1 MSKKQWIEGMGVVGV
16 AAGIT
21 LAAVRPHRP
30 KAAVLAEAT
39 PAAHFVAGPGRVE
52 PVTEDIK
59 VGSELSGKL
68 REVRVEEGDR
78 VHTGQV
84 VAVLVNA
91 DLAAQIE
98 TEAAQ
103 VQQRGAELRKTVNR
117 GREQERREAYS
128 SVQENE
134 AVLEKS
140 R

>member
-1 MSKKQWIEGMGVVGV
+1 MSKKQWIAGIGIVGV

-21 LAAVRPHRP
+21 LAAVRPHHP
-30 KAAVLAEAT
+30 KAVLAEAT

-68 REVRVEEGDR
+68 REVRVEEGDH

-103 VQQRGAELRKTVNR
+103 VQQREAELRKTVNGAR
-117 GREQERREAYS
+117 DQERREAYS